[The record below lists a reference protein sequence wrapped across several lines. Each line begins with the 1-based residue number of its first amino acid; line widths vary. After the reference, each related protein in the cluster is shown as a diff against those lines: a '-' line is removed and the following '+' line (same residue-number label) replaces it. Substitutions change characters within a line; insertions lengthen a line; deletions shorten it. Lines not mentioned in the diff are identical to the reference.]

1 MQINFHSPDALL
13 TDELK
18 EYFEEKLT
26 KPIERF
32 KMDPETVRFDVDAG
46 LHHESVGLR
55 IRLSVPGLT
64 ISVSSLHTDPFAAL
78 DVALDKLSRKLRD
91 NEEKRRDLL
100 RRRGVSPSAALANL
114 APEDDLFT
122 EDEEEVLRE
131 MGALDAVLNF

>member
-1 MQINFHSPDALL
+1 MGGDGGV
-13 TDELK
+13 T
-18 EYFEEKLT
+18 
-26 KPIERF
+26 
-32 KMDPETVRFDVDAG
+32 
-46 LHHESVGLR
+46 
-55 IRLSVPGLT
+55 T

-100 RRRGVSPSAALANL
+100 RRRGVTPSAALASM

-131 MGALDAVLNF
+131 MGALDAVLNL

>member
-64 ISVSSLHTDPFAAL
+64 IVTPPPPPKAPIPCSCDLPHLEVTDAQTPL
-78 DVALDKLSRKLRD
+78 
-91 NEEKRRDLL
+91 
-100 RRRGVSPSAALANL
+100 PSCPQRA
-114 APEDDLFT
+114 
-122 EDEEEVLRE
+122 
-131 MGALDAVLNF
+131 